1 MSVVGKGNEATAGE
15 ARDLKLLLE
24 GPRLA
29 KLTLEMGEGKKAGR
43 ESHHLVCCL
52 EQKYI
57 M

>member
-1 MSVVGKGNEATAGE
+1 MGRKMSVVGKGNEATAGG
-15 ARDLKLLLE
+15 A
-24 GPRLA
+24 RLA